1 MIAVVQFTH
10 PGGEHRLNRQ
20 EKKTGV
26 KEWNYGGHKR
36 KFMLANGSYVDHSGS
51 VIKNK
56 DLLFWGEWEP
66 TSTAQ
71 SLLTKTIG
79 AGVMP
84 TLVHEPYLL
93 IDQQGKAA
101 APWHNG
107 KYRTNKGQK
116 EPCCRQNTDPFV
128 FDDSFIYCCCK
139 QRKRM
144 KNSHLTTLT
153 KMGKLDK
160 GSIILFGSTIS
171 KIYFVLDTVF
181 VVGDSRIYTPRT
193 YQNDLARFI
202 PKYYEEIMGFANWN
216 DPDNQFV
223 CYKGATL
230 SNQVNGMYSFA
241 PCMLHNGN
249 QINGFPRVRINGSR
263 IPGII
268 TNNLFA
274 APKFTA
280 QPDLYNAKSIW
291 DDIVMQVEAQ
301 GFLKGISFKYA
312 VKTQP

>member
-1 MIAVVQFTH
+1 
-10 PGGEHRLNRQ
+10 
-20 EKKTGV
+20 
-26 KEWNYGGHKR
+26 
-36 KFMLANGSYVDHSGS
+36 
-51 VIKNK
+51 
-56 DLLFWGEWEP
+56 
-66 TSTAQ
+66 
-71 SLLTKTIG
+71 
-79 AGVMP
+79 
-84 TLVHEPYLL
+84 
-93 IDQQGKAA
+93 
-101 APWHNG
+101 
-107 KYRTNKGQK
+107 
-116 EPCCRQNTDPFV
+116 
-128 FDDSFIYCCCK
+128 
-139 QRKRM
+139 
-144 KNSHLTTLT
+144 
-153 KMGKLDK
+153 MGKLDK